1 MRTFLER
8 VLENV
13 EEFPQKEIFVKKE
26 KGQELGNCEDF
37 SSQRFGKNEFLKA
50 SRNRE

>member
-13 EEFPQKEIFVKKE
+13 EEFPQKEVFVKKE
-26 KGQELGNCEDF
+26 KGKY
-37 SSQRFGKNEFLKA
+37 SS
-50 SRNRE
+50 